1 MRRLAA
7 LCVVVVVALVSVSAR
22 AGSKFKVG
30 GYVSPAFSLTIRPN
44 ALPVD
49 RWEVGL
55 ASSQAGLIFQAR
67 PVDHWR
73 FKIDLVIGQ
82 DLVRSLATA
91 ELVDV
96 DNDGDI
102 DNLATTTAEA
112 LSNIVEETS
121 ITWAP
126 LDALHLRLGQMRIP
140 FTSQAQSHYMTLL
153 FPSRSGANEAFLRGT
168 DLGGLLEFDAGDGV
182 LLGSVGLYNGTGL
195 IGSGEGNVKGVL
207 VSGRVDLQPLGPFAF
222 AESDPERDRSF
233 KLGIGAGLVYNP
245 HTSYDSS
252 GNADVYV
259 QDLRASV
266 SLRMAAGG
274 MFFAAEGLF
283 RRQVDT
289 MTSRP
294 VTATG
299 AYGQFGWFTRVGLEP
314 LARVGWAVVDQ
325 SFDPRH
331 TLWLEGGV
339 NLYPAYRDERP
350 DSVRVTILYAGEDRI
365 TEQEWAHGL
374 MIRMQVRF

>member
-1 MRRLAA
+1 MRRAIPL
-7 LCVVVVVALVSVSAR
+7 LVLLVALVAGAPAR

-30 GYVSPAFSLTIRPN
+30 GYVSPAFGATVRPS
-44 ALPVD
+44 ALPMD

-73 FKIDLVIGQ
+73 FKIDLVVGQ
-82 DLVRSLATA
+82 DLVQAVTQA

-102 DNLATTTAEA
+102 DNLATTTADA
-112 LSNIVEETS
+112 LSNIVEETT

-168 DLGGLLEFDAGDGV
+168 DLGGLLQFGAGDGV
-182 LLGSVGLYNGTGL
+182 LLGSVGIFNGTGL
-195 IGSGEGNVKGVL
+195 LGSGQGNVKGVL
-207 VSGRVDLQPLGPFAF
+207 VSGRIDLQPLGGFPF
-222 AESDPERDRSF
+222 AESDPDRDRSF
-233 KLGIGAGLVYNP
+233 KLGIGAGVVYNP
-245 HTSYDSS
+245 QTSYDSS

-274 MFFAAEGLF
+274 MFFAAEGLI

-299 AYGQFGWFTRVGLEP
+299 AYGQFGWFTRVGVEP
-314 LARVGWAVVDQ
+314 LARVGWAVIDQ

-331 TLWLEGGV
+331 TLWLEGGI
-339 NLYPAYRDERP
+339 NLYPAFRDERP

-374 MIRMQVRF
+374 MVRMQVRF